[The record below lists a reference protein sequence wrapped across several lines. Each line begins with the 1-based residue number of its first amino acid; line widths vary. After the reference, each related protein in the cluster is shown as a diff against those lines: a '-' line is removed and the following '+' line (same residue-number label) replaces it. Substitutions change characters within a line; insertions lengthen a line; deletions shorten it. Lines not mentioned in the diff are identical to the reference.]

1 MLDLIRKKQKTVI
14 IKVVFWAIIATFVGT
29 IFLVWGKGKDGGE
42 EDASVAVT
50 INKTKI
56 GFEEYQTAYSNLY
69 RFYQN
74 IYREQLTP
82 DLEKQLRIRQQALDA
97 LIEHALLL
105 QEGKRLGIK
114 VSQEELVKSIAQIPV
129 FQENGVFSK
138 ERYLQVLAYQRMT
151 PDGFEAIQKRQLLTE
166 KVRERIQEGIT
177 VTDEDIEQEYR
188 SQNEKV
194 NIAFLRLAPALFENR
209 VSVKEEALQSYF
221 AEHRED
227 FRIPETIALRYL
239 QFEPARYEKE
249 ITFEQEELEKY
260 YRRHLDSYEIP
271 EQVKAAHILI
281 KVTAKADPAIR
292 QKKRALAE
300 KILGE
305 ARSGKNFAKLARTYS
320 DDAASIAQG
329 GDLGYFNR
337 ETMAAAFEKAAF
349 DLNPGEISD
358 IVETPF
364 GYHIIKCEGRIEAGL
379 KPLADVLDNVKEN
392 LRVQKA
398 RHLALEKA
406 MDAYNINRKSGD
418 LEKAAKEND
427 LGIKETGFFSQ
438 RETIDGLGD
447 APEISAAA
455 FALKPGEL
463 AKPVNLPQG
472 IFLFT
477 VKDRRES
484 RLPELAEVRKEVEHA
499 YRKEKGREL
508 ARQTAEKILADLGKG
523 EKLVPLA
530 RKHNLKVEETGFF
543 SRSYNAFIPRLGN
556 SEVLARTAFD
566 LTKEAPAAR
575 QVFDIDGKYVV
586 ATLKDRQKADPKGLN
601 QAEREELR
609 KILLTRKKDEA
620 LNNKLRELRTP
631 AEIVIAPTLLASFEK
646 E

>member
-194 NIAFLRLAPALFENR
+194 NIAFLRLAPALFENS

-239 QFEPARYEKE
+239 QFEPAHYEKE

-477 VKDRRES
+477 VK
-484 RLPELAEVRKEVEHA
+484 
-499 YRKEKGREL
+499 
-508 ARQTAEKILADLGKG
+508 
-523 EKLVPLA
+523 
-530 RKHNLKVEETGFF
+530 
-543 SRSYNAFIPRLGN
+543 
-556 SEVLARTAFD
+556 
-566 LTKEAPAAR
+566 EAC
-575 QVFDIDGKYVV
+575 
-586 ATLKDRQKADPKGLN
+586 LPKGK
-601 QAEREELR
+601 R
-609 KILLTRKKDEA
+609 KGAGPADCRK
-620 LNNKLRELRTP
+620 NP
-631 AEIVIAPTLLASFEK
+631 G
-646 E
+646 

>member
-14 IKVVFWAIIATFVGT
+14 VKVIFWAIIATFVGT
-29 IFLVWGKGKDGGE
+29 IFLVWGKGRDGGE
-42 EDASVAVT
+42 KDASVAVT

-69 RFYQN
+69 RFYEN

-82 DLEKQLRIRQQALDA
+82 ELEKQLRIRQQALDA

-114 VSQEELVKSIAQIPV
+114 VSQEELVESIAQVPI

-138 ERYLQVLAYQRMT
+138 ERYLQVLGYQRMT
-151 PDGFEAIQKRQLLTE
+151 PDGFEAMQKRQLLVE

-194 NIAFLRLAPALFENR
+194 NIAFLRLTPALFENK
-209 VSVKEEALQSYF
+209 VSVKEEVLQSYF
-221 AEHRED
+221 AEHREN

-239 QFEPARYEKE
+239 QFEPSRYEKE
-249 ITFEQEELEKY
+249 VTFEQKELEKY

-281 KVTAKADPAIR
+281 KVTAEADPANR

-300 KILGE
+300 KILGK
-305 ARSGKNFAKLARTYS
+305 AHSGKNFAKLARTYS
-320 DDAASIAQG
+320 DDVASIAQG
-329 GDLGYFNR
+329 GDLGYFTR
-337 ETMAAAFEKAAF
+337 GTMAAAFEKAAF

-406 MDAYNINRKSGD
+406 MDAYNINRKSSD
-418 LEKAAKEND
+418 LEKAAKENN

-523 EKLVPLA
+523 EKLVLLA

-566 LTKEAPAAR
+566 LTKEAPAAG

-586 ATLKDRQKADPKGLN
+586 ATLKDRQEADPKGLN
-601 QAEREELR
+601 QAKREELH
-609 KILLTRKKDEA
+609 KLLLTRKKDEA
-620 LNNKLRELRTP
+620 LDNKLRELRTQ
-631 AEIVIAPTLLASFEK
+631 AEIVIAPTILASFEK